1 MTLSMKEIRDE
12 VLEKG
17 GKTPLLRIKELSE
30 RFPDHIAL
38 RNKELGIWNE
48 ISYSEFW
55 NRCKCIASALIYF
68 DINKGDKVAVH
79 SENRP
84 EWFISDIGTQVAGA
98 ITVGLYPT
106 NPQSEVEYLL
116 NHSETTLLFAE
127 DQEQVDKALAV
138 SQNLPR
144 LKKIVYFDGK
154 GMYKYDSEYLISFED
169 FLKVGEE
176 SFQDNSGKI
185 NDIIENLVDDDVAI
199 LVYTSGTTG
208 PPKGSMITHGNLKW
222 VSENLVSTVFV
233 ESINTKNPQ
242 LLSYLP
248 LCHIFAR
255 LVDLLIGTQLVAT
268 INFSE
273 STDTVQSDLVEI
285 QPDFFP
291 AVPRI
296 WERMYSAS
304 QVRMRDATPLKK
316 ILYSV
321 ALKFGNIATDRKLN
335 KSFNDPLAKILIYL
349 AELISFRSLKKKLG
363 LSKISFAI
371 SGAAPIAPEVLKY
384 FMSLGV
390 PIFEAYG
397 MTENCAY
404 VTSNDFEMIELGT
417 VGRPHDNCEVKIAE
431 DGEILT
437 RHGGVF
443 KGYFKDEKSTNEVI
457 DQDGW
462 LHTGDVGEMNE
473 NGMLKITDRKK
484 DIIITSGGKNI
495 SPSEIENK
503 IKASPF
509 VKDALVVGD
518 RRKFLSC
525 LVAIEFDTVSNWA
538 LRKKIPF
545 TTFRDL
551 TEKQEVRD
559 LIAKAVTEANEKT
572 SSLEVRKFEL
582 IPKELDHED
591 GELTAT
597 QKIKR
602 NVIVEQFSELV
613 ESMYKI

>member
-12 VLEKG
+12 VLEEG

-48 ISYSEFW
+48 ISYLEFW
-55 NRCKCIASALIYF
+55 NRCKYIASALIYF

-138 SQNLPR
+138 SQNLPN
-144 LKKIVYFDGK
+144 LKKIVYFEGK
-154 GMYKYDSEYLISFED
+154 GMYKYDSEHLISFED

-185 NDIIENLVDDDVAI
+185 NDIIENLVDDDVAL

-222 VSENLVSTVFV
+222 VSGNLVSTVFV

-285 QPDFFP
+285 QPDIFT

-296 WERMYSAS
+296 
-304 QVRMRDATPLKK
+304 
-316 ILYSV
+316 
-321 ALKFGNIATDRKLN
+321 
-335 KSFNDPLAKILIYL
+335 
-349 AELISFRSLKKKLG
+349 
-363 LSKISFAI
+363 
-371 SGAAPIAPEVLKY
+371 
-384 FMSLGV
+384 
-390 PIFEAYG
+390 
-397 MTENCAY
+397 
-404 VTSNDFEMIELGT
+404 
-417 VGRPHDNCEVKIAE
+417 
-431 DGEILT
+431 
-437 RHGGVF
+437 
-443 KGYFKDEKSTNEVI
+443 
-457 DQDGW
+457 
-462 LHTGDVGEMNE
+462 
-473 NGMLKITDRKK
+473 
-484 DIIITSGGKNI
+484 
-495 SPSEIENK
+495 
-503 IKASPF
+503 
-509 VKDALVVGD
+509 
-518 RRKFLSC
+518 
-525 LVAIEFDTVSNWA
+525 
-538 LRKKIPF
+538 
-545 TTFRDL
+545 
-551 TEKQEVRD
+551 
-559 LIAKAVTEANEKT
+559 
-572 SSLEVRKFEL
+572 
-582 IPKELDHED
+582 
-591 GELTAT
+591 
-597 QKIKR
+597 
-602 NVIVEQFSELV
+602 
-613 ESMYKI
+613 